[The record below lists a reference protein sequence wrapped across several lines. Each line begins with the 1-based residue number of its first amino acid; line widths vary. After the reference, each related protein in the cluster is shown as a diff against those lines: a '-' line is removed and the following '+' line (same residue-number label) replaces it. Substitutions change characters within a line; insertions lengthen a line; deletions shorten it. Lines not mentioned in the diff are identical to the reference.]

1 MRLIG
6 VGLLAFVLA
15 GVLVLLGQGGAF
27 KSGWTKLSGGEQQQ
41 FSDYEGAAG
50 LGSDISGTSVFTT
63 GQDSDTPLIL
73 SGLPSYTGLVFHLPN
88 DARPV
93 SGRYEL
99 VYSSRVTEGVEG
111 VLRVSIN
118 GVKRADILL
127 NQSKGQQ
134 KAEIELTAS
143 ELSSGTLDVGL
154 SLQGRGEIAQC
165 SPNDSIA
172 AVVEIKPQS
181 GLRLEL
187 AKPVETTSDRL
198 ALWGG
203 RVPVSWNAR
212 NSNEEAL
219 ISLVHGAR
227 LVQKGYLLHF
237 GPNGLDSVALTKL
250 SGEAKPYSDVFI
262 QPAYPI
268 PFTGKNINR
277 GMRKFDRQT
286 SWRYHYSVTDLPNQ
300 ILPSAL
306 DMRLVVGPTGNDTS
320 YDLTVA
326 LNDHLLFSRRLSS
339 QTERV
344 SQSIP
349 LPAGLHQADNKV
361 EILLASG
368 DSNLN
373 RCGTDTQSI
382 AELLPDT
389 VLKGGGQR
397 ASDSLSLLRAKLSA
411 VDTVALLGKIETA
424 VDAQAAAQLLGQL
437 DPRGLSF
444 VTGSTAAKIRVVS
457 GDIVAAIAKEGVQP
471 SDWIVYKS
479 PDRNGGVVARPV
491 GEIVTLSS
499 SAVALLVSISG
510 DGGASGP
517 AGNDG

>member
-1 MRLIG
+1 MRLVG

-15 GVLVLLGQGGAF
+15 GVLILLGQGGAF

-41 FSDYEGAAG
+41 FSNYEGASG
-50 LGSDISGTSVFTT
+50 LGSDTSGTSVFTT
-63 GQDSDTPLIL
+63 GQDSDAPLIL
-73 SGLPSYTGLVFHLPN
+73 SGLPSYTGLVFHLPT

-93 SGRYEL
+93 NGRYEL
-99 VYSSRVTEGVEG
+99 LYSSRVAEGVEG

-127 NQSKGQQ
+127 NQVKGEQ
-134 KAEIELTAS
+134 KAQIELTAS
-143 ELSSGTLDVGL
+143 ELSSGALDVGL

-187 AKPVETTSDRL
+187 AKAVETTSDRL

-203 RVPVSWNAR
+203 RVPVSWNKS
-212 NSNEEAL
+212 NGNEEAL
-219 ISLVHGAR
+219 VSLVHGAR

-237 GPNGLDSVALTKL
+237 GPNGLDSAALTKL
-250 SGEAKPYSDVFI
+250 SAEAKPYSDVFV

-268 PFTGKNINR
+268 PFTGKNVNR

-300 ILPSAL
+300 RLPSAL
-306 DMRLVVGPTGNDTS
+306 DLRLAVGPAGSNTP

-326 LNDHLLFSRRLSS
+326 LNDHMLFSRRLSP

-344 SQSIP
+344 SQSIA
-349 LPAGLHQADNKV
+349 LPADFHKADNKI
-361 EILLASG
+361 EISLASG
-368 DSNLN
+368 DGNYN
-373 RCGTDTQSI
+373 RCGTDRQSV
-382 AELLPDT
+382 AELLPAT
-389 VLKGGGQR
+389 VLKGGEQR
-397 ASDSLSLLRAKLSA
+397 ASDSLSLLRAKLAA
-411 VDTVALLGKIETA
+411 VDTVALLGEMETA

-444 VTGSTAAKIRVVS
+444 VTGPTAAKIRIVS

-471 SDWIVYKS
+471 GDWIVYKS
-479 PDRNGGVVARPV
+479 QDRNGGVIARPV

-499 SAVALLVSISG
+499 SAVALLVSIADDEALPDTAG
-510 DGGASGP
+510 IDG
-517 AGNDG
+517 